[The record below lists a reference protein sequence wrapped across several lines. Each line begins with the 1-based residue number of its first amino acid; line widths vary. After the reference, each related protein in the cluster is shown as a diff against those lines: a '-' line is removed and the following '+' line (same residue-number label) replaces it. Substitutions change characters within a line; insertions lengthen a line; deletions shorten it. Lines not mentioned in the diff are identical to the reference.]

1 MKKVRIITAVISVLA
16 GAALCAFLL
25 KDGQLSVWETAAGLT
40 YLALVRVGMMLAGNV
55 KKAAPE
61 EKTPSQPTAAKTVA
75 PFTRNELGWKNA
87 A

>member
-25 KDGQLSVWETAAGLT
+25 KDGQLSALEAAAGFA
-40 YLALVRVGMMLAGNV
+40 YLALVRLSIMLAGRA

-61 EKTPSQPTAAKTVA
+61 KKTPSQPAAAKTIRL
-75 PFTRNELGWKNA
+75 FTVNGPGRKNA

>member
-40 YLALVRVGMMLAGNV
+40 HLALVRVGMMLAGRA
-55 KKAAPE
+55 KKEAPE
-61 EKTPSQPTAAKTVA
+61 ERTPSQPAAAKTVA
-75 PFTRNELGWKNA
+75 LFPRKGSGWKNA

>member
-25 KDGQLSVWETAAGLT
+25 KDGQLSVWEAAAGFA
-40 YLALVRVGMMLAGNV
+40 YLALVRVGMMLAGRAG
-55 KKAAPE
+55 KAAPE
-61 EKTPSQPTAAKTVA
+61 EKTPSQPAAAKKVV
-75 PFTRNELGWKNA
+75 PFPRNGSGRKDA

>member
-1 MKKVRIITAVISVLA
+1 MKKVKIVTAVISVLA

-40 YLALVRVGMMLAGNV
+40 YLALVRVGMMLAGRT
-55 KKAAPE
+55 KKEAPE
-61 EKTPSQPTAAKTVA
+61 EKTPSQPAAAKTVA